1 MSTKPQA
8 MSMKMTSSKTGETVQ
23 LRIVGKVLYINGG
36 AGTAKDLT
44 VNSTSAAEA
53 DKNLAAEAKG
63 EDTTDLAELVKD
75 AQG

>member
-1 MSTKPQA
+1 
-8 MSMKMTSSKTGETVQ
+8 
-23 LRIVGKVLYINGG
+23 
-36 AGTAKDLT
+36 

-53 DKNLAAEAKG
+53 DKNLAAVAKS

>member
-1 MSTKPQA
+1 
-8 MSMKMTSSKTGETVQ
+8 VQ

-53 DKNLAAEAKG
+53 DKNLAAEAKS